1 MIERPRKSRFSR
13 RVCWWAAGLCL
24 AMGTVGEIVAAT
36 SRTPAGTVI
45 RNQAAVTFQR
55 DDATGNI
62 YQSTSNEV
70 LIEVNA
76 VYGISIVPDGTA
88 AAPGQTQN
96 VISAGTFGTRVQ
108 ASFAY
113 LLQFTGNAPDTATL
127 SPAFD
132 LAEAG
137 FRPELIDGDT
147 GFLIYSDLDADG
159 VADSDDVL
167 VASWRDANADG
178 TIDPGEVQ
186 SNSLGFNYQ
195 PDETVALLVTFYVS
209 EGLAAG
215 VKTNVGVNGAS
226 VNDVTKTDA
235 NNVSQATVVSDA
247 VMVVTK
253 DADVSNVGPAGS
265 VVFTI
270 NADNA
275 GTSSALRRSYTVDA
289 STYAGVLV
297 FDVLPLVQNSGTA
310 PTVSAAAIVSEPV
323 GVSGTIVY
331 ANPAP
336 TVTGATYTS
345 WDPTDAGNWV
355 WSTTYNAGDTVIGY
369 ISSNGTVD
377 ADIVS
382 GEGVILQF
390 TATVPASAI
399 EQSLEN
405 YAYAHYTTGTI
416 GNQTIRA
423 RNAVQFA
430 VTRDHGVV
438 IRDTDFEAN
447 ALHSTTIVDDSLPD
461 EQQLTET
468 EAGTTVWFTNRVFNT
483 SGGTDTFDILLEA
496 ELTGGGALPSGYE
509 LRLFRSDGITP
520 LVDTGINGVVDTGPL
535 EPAGGDLNAPLA
547 FTDIMVQVELP
558 DDAATLATDI
568 EITVTA
574 RSVGNSTISDDTLNY
589 IRAVTASSMNIA
601 NHTAPVAGPADEV
614 AYQQNA
620 AAGEVVD
627 FPLIVENQAA
637 SNGSPDTYALTV
649 PTMPSGWTV
658 VFYRDI
664 NEDGVVDA
672 AEIQPVLRTDETPA
686 GGATYVIA
694 RVFVPEDA
702 LGDPDPGTAGQQ
714 PYDLTFRATST
725 NNPSVFDEQDDTV
738 LLSYQDL
745 FELRP
750 DRQGSA
756 EPGSVVQY
764 VHTLRNRGERDNRFF
779 IEVTGGHSDWVYRL
793 LLKDATGPLP
803 EAVDPFDSVTK
814 PYIDLTAKDGATPD
828 EEFILSI
835 FVPIS
840 TPVNK
845 VDSTFLL
852 ATANDPNSPSTRLD
866 ALPQHDVV
874 DITRV
879 LRGDLVLTKSVNP
892 PESVSVSPGDT
903 LVYTTE
909 FFNRGSGVLTEVNI
923 VDAIPANTSYVLSSG
938 STNTPGYSGGTVFEV
953 SRNGGISWVNDSG
966 AGSDPTVTNVRV
978 RLLSAYLP
986 GLTGTYE
993 FSITIK

>member
-1 MIERPRKSRFSR
+1 MTGHVRKSRFSSR
-13 RVCWWAAGLCL
+13 IRFWAVGALLVSG
-24 AMGTVGEIVAAT
+24 MIGEIVAAT

-55 DDATGNI
+55 NDTTGNI

-88 AAPGQTQN
+88 ASPGQTQN
-96 VISAGTFGTRVQ
+96 VISSGTFGTRVQ

-113 LLQFTGNAPDTATL
+113 LLQFTGNAADTATL
-127 SPAFD
+127 SPTFD
-132 LAEAG
+132 AGAAG

-178 TIDPGEVQ
+178 VVDSGEVQ
-186 SNSLGFNYQ
+186 AGSLGFNYQ
-195 PDETVALLVTFYVS
+195 PNDTVALLVTFYVS
-209 EGLAAG
+209 EGLTAG

-226 VNDVTKTDA
+226 VNDVTKTDVS
-235 NNVSQATVVSDA
+235 NVSEATVVSDA

-253 DADVSNVGPAGS
+253 DGDVSNVGPSGS

-270 NADNA
+270 NATNA

-297 FDVLPLVQNSGTA
+297 FDVLPLVQNSDTA
-310 PTVSAAAIVSEPV
+310 PTVSAASIVSEPA
-323 GVSGTIVY
+323 GVTGTIVY

-336 TVTGATYTS
+336 AVTGAAFTS
-345 WDPTDAGNWV
+345 WDPTDGGNWT

-377 ADIVS
+377 ADIVAT
-382 GEGVILQF
+382 EGVVIQF
-390 TATVPASAI
+390 TATVPATAI

-423 RNAVQFA
+423 RNAVQFGI
-430 VTRDHGVV
+430 TRDHGVV
-438 IRDTDFEAN
+438 IRDTDFESN
-447 ALHSTTIVDDSLPD
+447 ALHSTTIVNDTLPD
-461 EQQLTET
+461 EQQLTST

-483 SGGTDTFDILLEA
+483 SGGTDTFDVLVEA
-496 ELTGGGALPSGYE
+496 ELTGGGVLPSGYQM
-509 LRLFRSDGITP
+509 RLFRSDGITP
-520 LVDTGINGVVDTGPL
+520 LVDTGINGVADTGPL
-535 EPAGGDLNAPLA
+535 EPAGADLNSPLA

-558 DDAATLATDI
+558 DNAATLATDI

-574 RSVGNSTISDDTLNY
+574 RSVGNSTISDDTMDY
-589 IRAVTASSMNIA
+589 IRAVTASSMNLA
-601 NHTAPVAGPADEV
+601 NHTAPTAGPADEV
-614 AYQQNA
+614 SYEQTSS
-620 AAGEVVD
+620 AGNVVD
-627 FPLIVENQAA
+627 FPLIVENKAA
-637 SNGSPDTYALTV
+637 SSGSPDTYALTV
-649 PTMPSGWTV
+649 PTLPSGWTV
-658 VFYRDI
+658 VYYRDI
-664 NEDGVVDA
+664 DEDGVLDA
-672 AEIQPVLRTDETPA
+672 EELQPVLRTDETPA
-686 GGATYVIA
+686 GGNSYVIA

-702 LGDPDPGTAGQQ
+702 LGDPAPGTAGHQD
-714 PYDLTFRATST
+714 YDLTFRATST
-725 NNPSVFDEQDDTV
+725 NNPAVFDEQADTV
-738 LLSYQDL
+738 LLDYRNL

-764 VHTLRNRGERDNRFF
+764 VHTLRNLGERDNRFF
-779 IEVTGGHSDWVYRL
+779 IEVTGGHSDWIYRL
-793 LLKDATGPLP
+793 LLDDATGPLP
-803 EAVDPFDSVTK
+803 EAVDPSDSVTR
-814 PYIDLTAKDGATPD
+814 PYIDLTAKGGATPQED
-828 EEFILSI
+828 FILNI

-840 TPVNK
+840 TPVNQ

-852 ATANDPNSPSTRLD
+852 ATANDPDSPFTRFD

-909 FFNRGSGVLTEVNI
+909 FFNRGSGLLTEVNI
-923 VDAIPANTSYVLSSG
+923 VDAIPANTSYVLNSG
-938 STNTPGYSGGTVFEV
+938 STTTPGYSGGTVFEV
-953 SRNGGISWVNDSG
+953 SRNGGISWVTDSG
-966 AGSDPTVTNVRV
+966 SGSDATVTNVRV
-978 RLLSAYLP
+978 RLLSGYLP
-986 GLTGTYE
+986 GLTGSYE
-993 FSITIK
+993 FSITVK

>member
-1 MIERPRKSRFSR
+1 MIGRSRKSLCSSR
-13 RVCWWAAGLCL
+13 IRSW
-24 AMGTVGEIVAAT
+24 AMGVLLVAGIGGEIAAAT

-45 RNQAAVTFQR
+45 RNQAAVTFER
-55 DDATGNI
+55 NDATGNI

-96 VISAGTFGTRVQ
+96 VISSGTFGGRVQ

-159 VADSDDVL
+159 VADTDDVL
-167 VASWRDANADG
+167 VASWRDANTNGVVDA
-178 TIDPGEVQ
+178 GEVQ
-186 SNSLGFNYQ
+186 TNSLGFTYQ
-195 PDETVALLVTFYVS
+195 PDETVALLLTFYVS
-209 EGLAAG
+209 EGLVSG

-226 VNDVTKTDA
+226 VNDVTKTDVG
-235 NNVSQATVVSDA
+235 NVSEATVVSDA

-270 NADNA
+270 NATNV
-275 GTSSALRRSYTVDA
+275 GTSSALRRTYTVDA

-297 FDVLPLVQNSGTA
+297 FDVLPLVQNSDVA
-310 PTVSAAAIVSEPV
+310 PTVSAASIVSEPA

-331 ANPAP
+331 ANPVPA
-336 TVTGATYTS
+336 VTDASYTS
-345 WDPTDAGNWV
+345 WDPTDGANWV

-377 ADIVS
+377 ADIVAT
-382 GEGVILQF
+382 EGVVLQF
-390 TATVPASAI
+390 TATVPADAI

-423 RNAVQFA
+423 RNAVLFNIS
-430 VTRDHGVV
+430 RDHGVV

-447 ALHSTTIVDDSLPD
+447 ALHSTTIVDDTLPD
-461 EQQLTET
+461 EQELLGT

-483 SGGTDTFDILLEA
+483 SGGTDTFDILVEA
-496 ELTGGGALPSGYE
+496 ELDGGGVLPSGYE

-520 LVDTGINGVVDTGPL
+520 LVDTGINGVADTGPL
-535 EPAGGDLNAPLA
+535 EPAGDDLNAPLA

-574 RSVGNSTISDDTLNY
+574 RSVGNSTITDDTLNY
-589 IRAVTASSMNIA
+589 IRAVTASSMNLA

-614 AYQQNA
+614 AYQQTA

-627 FPLIVENQAA
+627 FPLIVENEAA
-637 SNGSPDTYALTV
+637 SSGSPDTYALTTPV
-649 PTMPSGWTV
+649 LPSGWTV

-664 NEDGVVDA
+664 NKDGVVDA
-672 AEIQPVLRTDETPA
+672 AELQPVLRTDETPA
-686 GGATYVIA
+686 GGNSYVIA

-702 LGDPDPGTAGQQ
+702 LGDPDPGTAGHQA
-714 PYDLTFRATST
+714 YDLTFRATST
-725 NNPSVFDEQDDTV
+725 NNPAISDDQEDTV
-738 LLSYQDL
+738 LVDYRDL

-764 VHTLRNRGERDNRFF
+764 VHTLRNQGERDNRFY
-779 IEVTGGHSDWVYRL
+779 IDVTGGHDDWVYRL
-793 LLKDATGPLP
+793 LLEDATGPLP
-803 EAVDPFDSVTK
+803 EAVDPFDSVTR
-814 PYIDLTAKDGATPD
+814 PYIDLTAKGGATPQA
-828 EEFILSI
+828 EFILNI

-840 TPVNK
+840 TPVNQ

-852 ATANDPNSPSTRLD
+852 AAANDPDSPTTRLA

-879 LRGDLVLTKSVNP
+879 LRGDLVLTKTVNV
-892 PESVSVSPGDT
+892 PESVSVAPGDT
-903 LVYTTE
+903 LIYTTE

-923 VDAIPANTSYVLSSG
+923 VDAIPENTAYVLSSG
-938 STNTPGYSGGTVFEV
+938 STTTPGYSGGTVFEV
-953 SRNGGISWVNDSG
+953 SRNGGISWVTDSG
-966 AGSDPTVTNVRV
+966 SGSDATVSNVRV

-986 GLTGTYE
+986 GLTGEYE

>member
-1 MIERPRKSRFSR
+1 MIGRSRKSRFSLR
-13 RVCWWAAGLCL
+13 TRCL
-24 AMGTVGEIVAAT
+24 ALGVLLAVGLGSEIAAA

-96 VISAGTFGTRVQ
+96 VVSSGTFGGRVQ

-132 LAEAG
+132 SAEAG

-159 VADSDDVL
+159 VADTDDVL

-178 TIDPGEVQ
+178 AVDSAEVQ
-186 SNSLGFNYQ
+186 SNSLGFTYQ
-195 PDETVALLVTFYVS
+195 PDDTVALLVSFYVS
-209 EGLAAG
+209 EGLTAG
-215 VKTNVGVNGAS
+215 LKTNVGVNGAS
-226 VNDVTKTDA
+226 VADVTKTDVS
-235 NNVSQATVVSDA
+235 NVSEATVVSDA

-270 NADNA
+270 NATNA
-275 GTSSALRRSYTVDA
+275 GTSSALRRTYTVDA

-297 FDVLPLVQNSGTA
+297 FDVLPLVQNSDAA
-310 PTVSAAAIVSEPV
+310 PAISAASIVSEPA
-323 GVSGTIVY
+323 GVTGTIVY
-331 ANPAP
+331 ANPVPA
-336 TVTGATYTS
+336 VTDAAYTS
-345 WDPTDAGNWV
+345 WDPTAGASWV

-377 ADIVS
+377 ADIVAT
-382 GEGVILQF
+382 EGVVLQF
-390 TATVPASAI
+390 TATVPADAI

-416 GNQTIRA
+416 GIQTIRA

-430 VTRDHGVV
+430 ISRDHGVV
-438 IRDTDFEAN
+438 IRDTDFESN
-447 ALHSTTIVDDSLPD
+447 ALHSTTIVNDTLPD
-461 EQQLTET
+461 EQQLTGT

-483 SGGTDTFDILLEA
+483 SGGTDTFDIMVES
-496 ELTGGGALPSGYE
+496 ELTGGAPLPSGFQ
-509 LRLFRSDGITP
+509 LRLFRSDGVTP
-520 LVDTGINGVVDTGPL
+520 LVDTGINGIADTGPL
-535 EPAGGDLNAPLA
+535 EPAGADLNTPLA

-558 DDAATLATDI
+558 DNAATLATDI

-574 RSVGNSTISDDTLNY
+574 KSVGNSTITDTTLDY
-589 IRAVTASSMNIA
+589 IRAVTASSMNLA
-601 NHTAPVAGPADEV
+601 NHTVPVAGPADEV
-614 AYQQNA
+614 AYQQTT
-620 AAGEVVD
+620 AAGDVVD
-627 FPLIVENQAA
+627 FPLIVENKAN
-637 SNGSPDTYALTV
+637 SSGSPDTYTLTV
-649 PTMPSGWTV
+649 PTLPSGWTV
-658 VFYRDI
+658 IFYRDI
-664 NEDGVVDA
+664 NKDGVVDA
-672 AEIQPVLRTDETPA
+672 AELQPVLRTDETAA
-686 GGATYVIA
+686 GGDSYVIA
-694 RVFVPEDA
+694 RVFVPEET
-702 LGDPDPGTAGQQ
+702 LGDSVPGTPLVHDA
-714 PYDLTFRATST
+714 YDLTFRATST
-725 NNPSVFDEQDDTV
+725 NNPTVFDEQDDTV
-738 LLSYQDL
+738 LVDYQNL

-764 VHTLRNRGERDNRFF
+764 VHTLRNLGERNNRFF
-779 IEVTGGHSDWVYRL
+779 IDVTGGHSNWVYRL
-793 LLKDATGPLP
+793 LLDDASGLLP
-803 EAVDPFDSVTK
+803 EAVDPSDSVTR
-814 PYIDLTAKDGATPD
+814 PYIDLTAKGGATPEAD
-828 EEFILSI
+828 FILSI

-840 TPVNK
+840 TPVNQ

-852 ATANDPNSPSTRLD
+852 ASANDPASPATRFD
-866 ALPQHDVV
+866 ALPLHDVV

-879 LRGDLVLTKSVNP
+879 LRGDLVLTKSVDV
-892 PESVSVSPGDT
+892 PESTSVDPGDT
-903 LVYTTE
+903 LTYTTE
-909 FFNRGSGVLTEVNI
+909 FFNKGSGVLTEVNI
-923 VDAIPANTSYVLSSG
+923 VDAIPANTSYDLSSG
-938 STNTPGYSGGTVFEV
+938 SVVTPGYSGGTVFEV
-953 SRNGGISWVNDSG
+953 SRNGGISWVTDSG
-966 AGSDPTVTNVRV
+966 AGADATVTNVRV
-978 RLLSAYLP
+978 RLLAGYLP
-986 GLTGTYE
+986 GLTGEYE
-993 FSITIK
+993 FSITVK